1 MSQNFVDAPEDRQDF
16 AADSPKGAIKETSNG
31 GGSSFEGPRS
41 SEAPEDEIMEHR
53 DIARTD
59 PHVHEALQTLVDWI
73 CGDGFNVSPR
83 HISGVNGSGAS
94 GEAGGTA
101 QVDESAL
108 AQQQQVPSLRMLLH
122 NSEYDRVFNQWV
134 EYAVQDG
141 HAFMELV
148 VQEEQFR
155 PRLLPSERMHIKTDE
170 FGFVEKYALEPP
182 GGGGPDD
189 DDATQ
194 YDPHEVAELWF
205 TKDPTDDFGRS
216 FVEPVKEQANMLR
229 DMEFDYARFI
239 ATKAYP
245 PVLWT
250 LGTEDEQWSE
260 DQIQGWLDTVQE
272 IEPDSMLAAPH
283 DVDHDTVGVT
293 STSSS
298 AGAMK
303 LEGTFEHLED
313 RIVTGLGLPA
323 MVLNMEGSAGEATAS
338 MPSFKRRVKRL
349 QNVVKSA
356 VEQQIFKSLLVES
369 SLDEFDGVVPE
380 FNFGEHSNAEER
392 LELDKLI
399 KLYQAGMLTREA
411 FAERAGIDPE
421 VELPSPEE
429 LTAEIIPLIQALAG
443 SGDRIQNPDG
453 GSPTDTG
460 TGAES
465 AGGEVTSRESSR
477 DESTQRNRQ
486 SVTEDTNA

>member
-1 MSQNFVDAPEDRQDF
+1 MSQNFVPPPEDSQDF
-16 AADSPKGAIKETSNG
+16 AADSPKGVIKETSNSTS
-31 GGSSFEGPRS
+31 GGSFTGPRS
-41 SEAPEDEIMEHR
+41 TEPPKKEIEEHR

-59 PHVHEALQTLVDWI
+59 PHVHESLQTLVDWV
-73 CGDGFNVSPR
+73 CGDGFNISPR
-83 HISGVNGSGAS
+83 HISGVNDS
-94 GEAGGTA
+94 GGTGQTA
-101 QVDESAL
+101 TLDESQL
-108 AQQQQVPSLRMLLH
+108 AQQQQVPRLRRLTQ
-122 NSEYDRVFNQWV
+122 NSEFGRVIDHWV
-134 EYAVQDG
+134 EYALQDG
-141 HAFMELV
+141 HAFMEIV
-148 VQEEQFR
+148 VQDERFR
-155 PRLLPSERMHIKTDE
+155 PRVLPTERMHKKTDE
-170 FGFVEKYALEPP
+170 YGFVTQYALEPP

-189 DDATQ
+189 DNATT

-216 FVEPVKEQANMLR
+216 FIEAIKEQANMLR
-229 DMEFDYARFI
+229 DMEFDYARFV

-250 LGTEDEQWSE
+250 LGTEEEQWSE
-260 DQIQGWLDTVQE
+260 DQIQGWLDTVEE

-283 DVDHDTVGVT
+283 DVDHDVVGVT

-303 LEGTFEHLED
+303 FEGTFKHLEN
-313 RIVTGLGLPA
+313 RVVTGLGVPA
-323 MVLNMEGSAGEATAS
+323 ILVNMDGSSGEATAS
-338 MPSFKRRVKRL
+338 MPSFKRRIKRL

-356 VEQQIFKSLLVES
+356 VEQQILKSLLVES
-369 SLDEFDGVVPE
+369 SLDEFDGIVPE

-392 LELDKLI
+392 LEIDKLI
-399 KLYQAGMLTREA
+399 KLYQTGMLTREA

-421 VELPSPEE
+421 VELPSPDE
-429 LTAEIIPLIQALAG
+429 LTAEIIPLITSLAG

-465 AGGEVTSRESSR
+465 AGGEVSSRESSR
-477 DESTQRNRQ
+477 DESEQRNRQ
-486 SVTEDTNA
+486 SITEDEDA